1 MNAKKRLIEFIKLE
15 ISKQEKF
22 LDIGI
27 APKIELA
34 IEWMIRDLQELIQEV
49 EECEAEDVGNGD
61 YNERFRTIIF
71 G

>member
-1 MNAKKRLIEFIKLE
+1 MNAKKRLMASIVLE

-34 IEWMIRDLQELIQEV
+34 IEWMIRDLQDLLQEV
-49 EECEAEDVGNGD
+49 EECEVEDVGNSD